1 MKKILFPLLCGLLTL
16 ICVSCHISSV
26 ETPAPEEE
34 TTTNNTGVTAAELIM
49 KLPITFEQFQNQANG
64 SSRAATEISCEDCP
78 PVNSWDYHRI
88 SSDEE
93 NLIAVLFFSIL
104 KNDVAPNIEIP
115 LNENVD
121 LSSINTYSQ
130 ETTNLFQA
138 TIEITP
144 SVWITDLGK
153 VKVIYD
159 SDNVEMFWYLTTKN
173 NNGVGTTSSP
183 LYLKGIFKD
192 NEYKSVTM
200 RCLSDGHPVVESF
213 IKTENGFVDNT
224 ISRGGDKSYNAKT
237 VLQNS
242 CRKYF
247 LYSAGQT
254 VSVGYL
260 DNSTAC
266 YWSNYWGSES
276 EIYII
281 FDEHGY
287 LVLQE
292 EGTASNYT
300 QYIPF
305 SFVSSDVTIM
315 KEGDGINLKY
325 YYLDSDSQKISLPVS
340 NRHFLVFNAAGNDYE
355 HSSSYCLKL
364 ETTVNNKINIP
375 EHFTFAKKNYAISAI
390 NKIGELQTEA
400 GTTAVKDDFLTDQE
414 IQAMGTK
421 VDAWVS
427 SL

>member
-16 ICVSCHISSV
+16 ICVSCHNSSV

-88 SSDEE
+88 SLDEE

-104 KNDVAPNIEIP
+104 KNDVAPNIDIP

-144 SVWITDLGK
+144 SAWITDLGK

-159 SDNVEMFWYLTTKN
+159 SDNVEIFWYLTTKN
-173 NNGVGTTSSP
+173 NDGVGTTSSP

-200 RCLSDGHPVVESF
+200 RFLSDGHPIVESF

-224 ISRGGDKSYNAKT
+224 ISRGGDRSYNAKT

-247 LYSAGQT
+247 QYLAGQT

-266 YWSNYWGSES
+266 YWSNYWGSTS

-292 EGTASNYT
+292 HGTASNYT
-300 QYIPF
+300 QYIPLNF
-305 SFVSSDVTIM
+305 LVSEKDII
-315 KEGDGINLKY
+315 KEDNK
-325 YYLDSDSQKISLPVS
+325 YYLDSVS
-340 NRHFLVFNAAGNDYE
+340 EENEITYIKNIKFDVFNSDKSDSTTMDALCLIRN
-355 HSSSYCLKL
+355 SS
-364 ETTVNNKINIP
+364 VNNEINIP

-400 GTTAVKDDFLTDQE
+400 GTTAVKDDFLTDE
-414 IQAMGTK
+414 EFQAMGTK
-421 VDAWVS
+421 VDAWLN